1 MPHKVWQ
8 AAWWRFEKKALAK
21 QVGAQTVK
29 LRAESRGDAMPDLA
43 KRGHPM
49 DPIAALSSKGELQ
62 WDEEL
67 TGEIKKLATPPPAP
81 TKRTKK

>member
-1 MPHKVWQ
+1 MAGSLV
-8 AAWWRFEKKALAK
+8 AVRDKKALAK

-49 DPIAALSSKGELQ
+49 DPIAALSPKGSCS
-62 WDEEL
+62 
-67 TGEIKKLATPPPAP
+67 G
-81 TKRTKK
+81 TKS

>member
-1 MPHKVWQ
+1 MAVREESTRHV
-8 AAWWRFEKKALAK
+8 AK

-29 LRAESRGDAMPDLA
+29 LRAESRGDTLPDLA
-43 KRGHPM
+43 KCGHPM

-67 TGEIKKLATPPPAP
+67 TGEIKKLATPRSPRRDARKSKM
-81 TKRTKK
+81 TDDVL